1 MLLLCAGF
9 VLLMLRILLKIAL
22 FIPWVLIGFVHSLLK
37 HK

>member
-9 VLLMLRILLKIAL
+9 VLLMLKVLLKIAL

>member
-9 VLLMLRILLKIAL
+9 VLLMLKVLLKIAL
-22 FIPWVLIGFVHSLLK
+22 FIPWVLIGFVHSSLK